1 MSVSNVGYSFVLP
14 MNRPMMMSANARKH
28 WSARH
33 RITKYWRHLAHVLAK
48 QSKIPALAKARIVV
62 TFSFGDQRR
71 RDSANFYPVAK
82 AITDGIV
89 DAGVLVDDSD
99 KYVEGPDSR
108 RHDPA
113 TPMIRVD
120 ILPQD
125 QA

>member
-1 MSVSNVGYSFVLP
+1 MIVSDLGYSFVLP
-14 MNRPMMMSANARKH
+14 MNRSMMMSANARKH

-33 RITKYWRHLAHVLAK
+33 RITKYWRQLAQLLVK
-48 QSKIPALAKARIVV
+48 QNRIPALTSARIVV

-82 AITDGIV
+82 AIVDGIV

-108 RHDPA
+108 RDDPS

-120 ILPQD
+120 LLPQEKT
-125 QA
+125 